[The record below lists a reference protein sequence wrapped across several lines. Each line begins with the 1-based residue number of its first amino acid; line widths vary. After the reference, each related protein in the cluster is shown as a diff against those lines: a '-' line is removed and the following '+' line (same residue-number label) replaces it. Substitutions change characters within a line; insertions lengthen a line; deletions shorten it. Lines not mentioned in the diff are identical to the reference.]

1 MRTQR
6 DIETLVARL
15 AEARR
20 AFTSTKEI
28 LTAARREFDE
38 QHADLIAAERDLGE
52 LVRNRELELRDAVE
66 EVYRLTGIRRPADG
80 VNVRLVKRLTYDTDA
95 AVAWAAANKH
105 LTLLKLDRPAFER
118 VAQGLKPDFVAIE
131 EVPQATI
138 MADLDRAVAR
148 TEAATAA
155 EAVFAED
162 IRQHYHT
169 ENEWRQGVRRMRETV
184 DPETGEI
191 TEDAN
196 G

>member
-1 MRTQR
+1 MKTQR
-6 DIETLVARL
+6 EIEALVAGL

-20 AFTSTKEI
+20 ALDTTKET
-28 LTAARREFDE
+28 LTAARRKFDE
-38 QHADLIAAERDLGE
+38 EHADLITAERE
-52 LVRNRELELRDAVE
+52 LANLVHNRELEVRDAVE

-80 VNVRLVKRLTYDTDA
+80 VSVRLVRRLTYDTDA

-138 MADLDRAVAR
+138 TADLDKAVAR

-169 ENEWRQGVRRMRETV
+169 ENEWRQGVQRMRKV